1 MKDTDQ
7 SGGEANTPSHQSP
20 LFDWRHTMLFL
31 TEKLL
36 NAAGIKYD
44 VILDTW
50 IVPMPLPPVVT
61 VECDESG
68 DYIMEAML
76 EVHSVLHA
84 VGCSYTN
91 FAVSRGY
98 LSLVGLRT
106 MALAA
111 VA

>member
-1 MKDTDQ
+1 
-7 SGGEANTPSHQSP
+7 
-20 LFDWRHTMLFL
+20 MLFL

-50 IVPMPLPPVVT
+50 VVPAPLPPVVA
-61 VECDESG
+61 VQCGENG
-68 DYIMEAML
+68 NYIMEAML
-76 EVHSVLHA
+76 EVHAVLHA
-84 VGCSYTN
+84 IGCTYTN
-91 FAVSRGY
+91 FAISAGY
-98 LSLVGLRT
+98 LSLVGLRK